1 MSIELEKAIGAI
13 ESKVSKLDAEE
24 RLVLDA
30 LGMILAADITAK
42 IDQPPFHRSPLD
54 GYAIRAQDSVGASE
68 KTPVWLTVV
77 ETLFAGDYSNRA
89 IGQGEALGIMTGSM
103 LPEGCDCV
111 IRQEDTRPEAGRV
124 AIFQELKPF
133 QNYCYKGEDFKQG
146 ETLLTAGMQLDAVA
160 LSVCAS
166 NGLEK
171 ISVVRKLRVSIIST
185 GDELVKPGV
194 PLDSGKIYDANF
206 AYLFTRLKEFGVIIP
221 YVVTVGDQ
229 SQNIHDCIKQAAA
242 VSDLVITT
250 GGVSVGE
257 KDLIPYVMD
266 QLGAECIFHRVA
278 IKPGTPAMFSLFEKV
293 PVLSLSGNPFACMS
307 TFEILAR
314 PILSKLSGNKNL
326 MLKRA
331 SATLASPIQK
341 ASSVRRFVRGKFT
354 DHCVELAKGNSSG
367 QLRSMI
373 GCNCLIDIPAGSDP
387 LEPGTIVSVLLL

>member
-13 ESKVSKLDAEE
+13 ESKVLKLDAEE
-24 RLVLDA
+24 RMVLDA
-30 LGMILAADITAK
+30 LGMILAEDILAK

-54 GYAIRAQDSVGASE
+54 GYAIRSQDIVGASE

-77 ETLFAGDYSNRA
+77 DTLYAGDCSNRI
-89 IGQGEALGIMTGSM
+89 IGPGEALGIMTGSM

-111 IRQEDTRPEAGRV
+111 IRQEDTRPEGRKV

-133 QNYCYKGEDFKQG
+133 QNYCYQGEDFKQG

-160 LSVCAS
+160 LAVCAS
-166 NGLEK
+166 NGLER
-171 ISVVRKLRVSIIST
+171 ISVVRKPRVSIVST

-206 AYLFTRLKEFGVIIP
+206 AYLFTRLKEFGAMIP
-221 YVVTVGDQ
+221 HAVTVGDQ

-257 KDLIPYVMD
+257 KDLIPSVMD

-307 TFEILAR
+307 TFELLAR
-314 PILSKLSGNKNL
+314 PILSKLSENQDL
-326 MLKRA
+326 MLTRA

-341 ASSVRRFVRGKFT
+341 ASPVRRFVRGKFK

-387 LEPGTIVSVLLL
+387 LEPGTMVSVLLL